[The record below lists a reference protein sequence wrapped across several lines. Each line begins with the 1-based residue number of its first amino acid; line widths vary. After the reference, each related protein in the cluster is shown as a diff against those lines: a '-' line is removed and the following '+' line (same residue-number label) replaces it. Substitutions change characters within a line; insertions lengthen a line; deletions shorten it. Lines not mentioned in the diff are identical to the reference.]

1 MSEYPQS
8 GELVVCKIKSI
19 KNYGAFVDLLEYGK
33 EGFVHISQI
42 ASGWV
47 KNIRSHVSEGQIRV
61 AQVTNVDPA
70 KGMVDVSFRKV
81 SDGQERRKMSDYKRA
96 KKAEKLFER
105 VAGKLKEDLKA
116 AHESVA
122 EPLKAE
128 FGDLYTAFE
137 TISAKGAESVASVRI
152 PDKWKLELVSIAQ
165 ESISVPEV
173 SISGK
178 LTLRSFS
185 PDGISEIRAALAK
198 LEAAGLEV
206 SYISAPLYSLSSTAA
221 AYPEAEKK
229 LKDGLDTIEKDFKK
243 SGEISFERAQK

>member
-1 MSEYPQS
+1 MGGYPTS
-8 GELVVCKIKSI
+8 GELVVCKIKAI
-19 KNYGAFVDLLEYGK
+19 KNYGAFVDLVEYGK

-47 KNIRSHVSEGQIRV
+47 KNIRSHVSEGQVRV
-61 AQVTNVDPA
+61 AQVTNVDSA
-70 KGMVDVSFRKV
+70 KGMIDVSFRKV

-105 VAGKLKEDLKA
+105 AAGKLKEDLAA
-116 AHESVA
+116 AHASVA

-137 TISAKGAESVASVRI
+137 TISAKGAEAFANMGI
-152 PDKWKLELVSIAQ
+152 PEKWKLELVTIAQ
-165 ESISVPEV
+165 ESISAPEV

-178 LTLRSFS
+178 LTLRSFE
-185 PDGISEIRAALAK
+185 PDGIDTIREALAK
-198 LEAAGLEV
+198 LEAMGLDV
-206 SYISAPLYSLSSTAA
+206 RYISAPLYSVSVTAP

-229 LKDGLDTIEKDFKK
+229 LKDGLDAIEREFRK